1 MAKSPQNKQWLA
13 NTLLVLGSLGFA
25 VVVAEVALRLMGVS
39 YPSFY
44 QVDPQR
50 GHSLIPNF
58 SARWTHEGNGL
69 VRINADSL
77 RDRHYEKEKP
87 ADTYRIVVLGDSFSE
102 AIQVNEDETY
112 WSAIEKDLPS
122 CPGLTGKTVE
132 VINFGV
138 GDYGTAQE
146 YLTLQHHAMEYQPDL
161 VLLQIFTGNDIVN
174 NSRQLSPGDRL
185 APFWEEV
192 DGKWQMQLDFRET
205 AAYQRRDTAPRRF
218 VYGLINQVRLL
229 QVLNEAKRQWVTQ
242 RTLTTQQQGN
252 TDIIPALD
260 FDVNLYREPTDP
272 AWEQAWAATESLVMA
287 TSQLSREDNAD
298 FLAVVISNPPQ
309 VYPDRQVREKLK
321 QLGAENLFYPDQRL
335 TALGQQEDF
344 AVLTLAKTMQQKA
357 DAEQIYWHGFENTI
371 PGVGHWNVQGHQLA
385 GELIGDRL
393 CQMVTEQKK

>member
-25 VVVAEVALRLMGVS
+25 VVVAEVALRLIGVS

-58 SARWTHEGNGL
+58 TARWIHEGNGL
-69 VRINADSL
+69 VRINADGL
-77 RDRHYEKEKP
+77 RDRHYEKDKP
-87 ADTYRIVVLGDSFSE
+87 ADAYRIVVLGDSFSE

-112 WSAIEKDLPS
+112 WSAIEKNLAS
-122 CPGLTGKTVE
+122 CAGLTGKTVE

-146 YLTLQHHAMEYQPDL
+146 YLTLRHHAIEYQPDL

-185 APFWEEV
+185 APFWEEME
-192 DGKWQMQLDFRET
+192 GKWQMKLDFRET
-205 AAYQRRDTAPRRF
+205 TAYQRRDSAPRRLL
-218 VYGLINQVRLL
+218 YGLINRVRLL

-242 RTLTTQQQGN
+242 RTLTTQQQAN

-260 FDVNLYREPTDP
+260 FEVNLYREPTDP
-272 AWEQAWAATESLVMA
+272 AWEQAWAATESLITA
-287 TSQLSREDNAD
+287 TSQLSREEKAD

-309 VYPDRQVREKLK
+309 VYPDRQVREQLK

-335 TALGQQEDF
+335 AQLGQKENF
-344 AVLTLAKTMQQKA
+344 AVLTLAATMQQKA
-357 DAEQIYWHGFENTI
+357 DAEQSYWHGFDNTI
-371 PGVGHWNVQGHQLA
+371 PGVGHWNIQGHQLA
-385 GELIGDRL
+385 GQLIGDRL
-393 CQMVTEQKK
+393 CQMVTEKGK

>member
-25 VVVAEVALRLMGVS
+25 VVVAEVALRLMRVS

-58 SARWTHEGNGL
+58 TARWTHEGNGL
-69 VRINADSL
+69 VSINSDGL

-87 ADTYRIVVLGDSFSE
+87 ADAYRIVVLGDSFSE

-112 WSAIEKDLPS
+112 WSAIEKNLAS
-122 CPGLTGKTVE
+122 CAGLTGKTVE

-146 YLTLQHHAMEYQPDL
+146 YLTLRHHAIEYQPDL

-185 APFWEEV
+185 APFWEEME
-192 DGKWQMQLDFRET
+192 GKWQMKLDFRET
-205 AAYQRRDTAPRRF
+205 MAYQRRDSAPRRLL
-218 VYGLINQVRLL
+218 YGLINRVRLL

-242 RTLTTQQQGN
+242 RTLTTQQQAN

-272 AWEQAWAATESLVMA
+272 AWEQAWAATESLITA
-287 TSQLSREDNAD
+287 TSQLSREEKAD

-309 VYPDRQVREKLK
+309 VYPDRQVREQLK

-335 TALGQQEDF
+335 AQLGQKENF
-344 AVLTLAKTMQQKA
+344 AVLTLAATMQQKA
-357 DAEQIYWHGFENTI
+357 DAEQSYWHGFDNTI
-371 PGVGHWNVQGHQLA
+371 PGVGHWNIQGHQLA
-385 GELIGDRL
+385 GQLIGDRL
-393 CQMVTEQKK
+393 CQMVTEKGK